1 MMNTPRIAIILI
13 PSNNISKIMILLLQ
27 HFKSLSNKQNLAKT
41 KMANPFQSPAKAI
54 LYPTSLKNI

>member
-27 HFKSLSNKQNLAKT
+27 HFKSLSNK
-41 KMANPFQSPAKAI
+41 
-54 LYPTSLKNI
+54 